1 VIVEIFWSKL
11 DEGPVKTGVTCD
23 EVANAVPSSVESM
36 REQLESVLP
45 LLHDLRERVR
55 CVARRSVALDTQGL
69 ESKGRLEGVEAV
81 TPQGRVVSAEQLS
94 TYKGDFGLRRSQL

>member
-1 VIVEIFWSKL
+1 MER
-11 DEGPVKTGVTCD
+11 T
-23 EVANAVPSSVESM
+23 
-36 REQLESVLP
+36 REQPEAALP

-55 CVARRSVALDTQGL
+55 CLARRSVVLDTQGL

-94 TYKGDFGLRRSQL
+94 TYKGDFGLRRSEL